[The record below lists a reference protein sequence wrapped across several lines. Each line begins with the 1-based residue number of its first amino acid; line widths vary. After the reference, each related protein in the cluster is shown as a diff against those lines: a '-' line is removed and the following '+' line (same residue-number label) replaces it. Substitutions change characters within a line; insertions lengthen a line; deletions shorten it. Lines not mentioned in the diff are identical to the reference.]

1 MNANPVISRLIIEK
15 RHESQ
20 RFEPCSATWKQC
32 DLEQIISLASAG
44 RQHHDLLTLSHGG
57 LNETTQIQ
65 STVKCYTN
73 KRYSVQIHLN
83 SLNISQRH
91 TVPCVIIEKINSWWV
106 IWVFRYRR
114 NTTFCRIQDRAR
126 EDKKVPPLKLKLQ
139 NVAQL
144 TAVYWKYKACMTVII
159 LPPMKSTKEINSIQP
174 KCLKA
179 PNSCAV
185 FLKKKTNSNTS
196 YD

>member
-1 MNANPVISRLIIEK
+1 M
-15 RHESQ
+15 
-20 RFEPCSATWKQC
+20 
-32 DLEQIISLASAG
+32 
-44 RQHHDLLTLSHGG
+44 
-57 LNETTQIQ
+57 
-65 STVKCYTN
+65 
-73 KRYSVQIHLN
+73 
-83 SLNISQRH
+83 
-91 TVPCVIIEKINSWWV
+91 
-106 IWVFRYRR
+106 FRYRR

-185 FLKKKTNSNTS
+185 FLKKKKQTLTLAMIKPKWKLSRNLILLTTVSPIPKTVPGIWFALSNYVFIKEGETRNLGLPLLPLPTRGRTLDSSPPHNSSSFNLQI
-196 YD
+196 